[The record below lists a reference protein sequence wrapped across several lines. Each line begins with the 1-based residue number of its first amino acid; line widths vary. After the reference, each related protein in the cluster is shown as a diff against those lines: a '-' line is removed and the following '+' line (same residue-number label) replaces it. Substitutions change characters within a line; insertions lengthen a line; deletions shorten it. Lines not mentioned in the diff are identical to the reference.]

1 MKKRFLIGLTSL
13 EKDDEVNT
21 TLVVNPNTNSAYI
34 SSINY

>member
-1 MKKRFLIGLTSL
+1 MKKRFLIELMSL
-13 EKDDEVNT
+13 EKDDEVNI